1 MSNQMTIYD
10 ISKKAGVSI
19 ATVSRVLNGSTNV
32 KPRTRKKVMDIIE
45 QYGYKPNAFARGLGL
60 NSMKTIGI
68 LCADAS
74 DLYLAK
80 AIYYIEQSLR
90 ENGYNS
96 VLCCTGY
103 EMESRKESLNLL
115 LSQHVDSV
123 VMVGSNFIM
132 NNSEDNQYVNDAAAS
147 VPIMLLNA
155 DYDCQNVYCTL
166 CDDYK
171 ATQDATEKLINAGQK
186 KILYLYNSNS
196 YSGLKKLAG
205 YQNALLTHDIP
216 LKKEMQQCFKGSHE
230 DIDGVKNFLDTLYN
244 KKGLEFD
251 GIVTSDDF
259 LAVGAMNFARSNKIS
274 VPKDL
279 QIIGYNNSILT
290 HCSEPDISSIDNRL
304 EDMCIQLVKTLIGTL
319 SQSEMPQKTI
329 FSGELIERGSTKL
342 S

>member
-1 MSNQMTIYD
+1 MSEQMTIYD

-32 KPRTRKKVMDIIE
+32 KPRTKKKVMDIIE

-60 NSMKTIGI
+60 NSMKTIGL

-80 AIYYIEQSLR
+80 AIYYIERNLR

-103 EMESRKESLNLL
+103 DIEARKESLNLL

-123 VMVGSNFIM
+123 VMIGSNFIM
-132 NNSEDNQYVNDAAAS
+132 NNDEDNQYVKDAASS

-155 DYDCQNVYCTL
+155 DFDYPNVYCTL

-171 ATQDATEKLINAGQK
+171 ATQDATEKLIESGVK
-186 KILYLYNSNS
+186 DVLYLYNSNS

-205 YQNALLTHDIP
+205 FQNALITHNIP

-230 DIDGVKNFLDTLYN
+230 DIDGVKDFLESIA
-244 KKGLEFD
+244 KKGITFD

-259 LAVGAMNFARSNKIS
+259 LAIGAMNYARANKIK
-274 VPKDL
+274 VPKEL
-279 QIIGYNNSILT
+279 QIIGYNNSILAL
-290 HCSEPDISSIDNRL
+290 CSEPNISSVDNRL
-304 EDMCIQLVKTLIGTL
+304 NDMCDQLVKTLIGKLAQTD
-319 SQSEMPQKTI
+319 MPQKII
-329 FSGELIERGSTKL
+329 FSGELIKRGSTTF
-342 S
+342 

>member
-80 AIYYIEQSLR
+80 AIYFIEQNLR
-90 ENGYNS
+90 ENGYHS

-132 NNSEDNQYVNDAAAS
+132 NNPEDNQYVKDAAAS

-155 DYDCQNVYCTL
+155 DFDCSNVYCTL

-171 ATQDATEKLINAGQK
+171 ATQDATEKMIDAGLK
-186 KILYLYNSNS
+186 NILYLYNSNS

-205 YQNALLTHDIP
+205 FQNAMLTHDIP
-216 LKKEMQQCFKGSHE
+216 LKKELLQCFKGSHE
-230 DIDGVKNFLDTLYN
+230 DIDGVKNFVDNIY
-244 KKGLEFD
+244 KKGIRFD

-259 LAVGAMNFARSNKIS
+259 LAVGAMNFARANNIS
-274 VPKDL
+274 VPRDL

-290 HCSEPDISSIDNRL
+290 LCSEPDISSIDNRL

-319 SQSEMPQKTI
+319 SQNEMPQKTI
-329 FSGELIERGSTKL
+329 FSGELIKRGSTAF
-342 S
+342 

>member
-1 MSNQMTIYD
+1 MTIYD

-32 KPRTRKKVMDIIE
+32 KPRTKKKVMDIIE

-60 NSMKTIGI
+60 NSMKTIGL

-80 AIYYIEQSLR
+80 AIYYIERNLR

-103 EMESRKESLNLL
+103 DIEARKESLNLL

-123 VMVGSNFIM
+123 VMIGSNFIM
-132 NNSEDNQYVNDAAAS
+132 NNDEDNQYVKDAASS

-155 DYDCQNVYCTL
+155 DFDYPNVYCTL

-171 ATQDATEKLINAGQK
+171 ATQDATEKLIESGVK
-186 KILYLYNSNS
+186 DVLYLYNSNS

-205 YQNALLTHDIP
+205 FQNALITHNIP

-230 DIDGVKNFLDTLYN
+230 DIDGVKDFLESIA
-244 KKGLEFD
+244 KKGITFD

-259 LAVGAMNFARSNKIS
+259 LAIGAMNYARANKIK
-274 VPKDL
+274 VPKEL
-279 QIIGYNNSILT
+279 QIIGYNNSILAL
-290 HCSEPDISSIDNRL
+290 CSEPNISSVDNRL
-304 EDMCIQLVKTLIGTL
+304 NDMCDQLVKTLIGKLAQTD
-319 SQSEMPQKTI
+319 MPQKII
-329 FSGELIERGSTKL
+329 FSGELIKRGSTTF
-342 S
+342 

>member
-1 MSNQMTIYD
+1 MTIYD

-32 KPRTRKKVMDIIE
+32 KPKTRKKVMDIIE

-80 AIYYIEQSLR
+80 ALYYIEQNLR

-103 EMESRKESLNLL
+103 EMDSRKESLNLR

-132 NNSEDNQYVNDAAAS
+132 NNPEDNMYVNDAAAS

-155 DYDCQNVYCTL
+155 DYDCNNVYCTL

-171 ATQDATEKLINAGQK
+171 ATQDATEKMLGAGLK
-186 KILYLYNSNS
+186 NILYLYNSNS

-205 YQNALLTHDIP
+205 YQNALLSHDIAV
-216 LKKEMQQCFKGSHE
+216 KKELLQCFKGSNE
-230 DIDGVKNFLDTLYN
+230 DIDGVKNFIEKLYL
-244 KKGLEFD
+244 KGVKFD
-251 GIVTSDDF
+251 GIIASDDF
-259 LAVGAMNFARSNKIS
+259 LAVGAMNFARANKIK
-274 VPKDL
+274 VPTEL

-290 HCSEPDISSIDNRL
+290 HCSEPPISSIDNRL

-319 SQSEMPQKTI
+319 SQNEMPQKTI

-342 S
+342 

>member
-32 KPRTRKKVMDIIE
+32 KPKTRKKVMDIIE

-80 AIYYIEQSLR
+80 ALYYIEQNLR

-103 EMESRKESLNLL
+103 EMDSRKESLNLL

-132 NNSEDNQYVNDAAAS
+132 NNPEDNMYVNDAAAS

-155 DYDCQNVYCTL
+155 DYDCNNVYCTL

-171 ATQDATEKLINAGQK
+171 ATQDATEKMLNAGLK
-186 KILYLYNSNS
+186 NILYLYNSNS

-205 YQNALLTHDIP
+205 YQSALLSHDIAV
-216 LKKEMQQCFKGSHE
+216 KKELLQCFKGSNE
-230 DIDGVKNFLDTLYN
+230 DIDGVKNFIEKLYL
-244 KKGLEFD
+244 KGVKFD
-251 GIVTSDDF
+251 GIIASDDF
-259 LAVGAMNFARSNKIS
+259 LAVGAMNFARANKIK
-274 VPKDL
+274 VPSEL

-290 HCSEPDISSIDNRL
+290 HCSEPPISSIDNRL

-319 SQSEMPQKTI
+319 SQNEMPQKTI

-342 S
+342 

>member
-1 MSNQMTIYD
+1 MTIYD

-32 KPRTRKKVMDIIE
+32 KPKTRKKVMDIIE

-80 AIYYIEQSLR
+80 ALYYIEQNLR

-103 EMESRKESLNLL
+103 EMDSRKESLNLL

-132 NNSEDNQYVNDAAAS
+132 NNPEDNMYVNDAAAS

-155 DYDCQNVYCTL
+155 DYDCNNVYCTL

-171 ATQDATEKLINAGQK
+171 ATQDATEKMLNAGLK
-186 KILYLYNSNS
+186 NILYLYNSNS

-205 YQNALLTHDIP
+205 YQSALLSHDIAV
-216 LKKEMQQCFKGSHE
+216 KKELLQCFKGSNE
-230 DIDGVKNFLDTLYN
+230 DIDGVKNFIEKLYL
-244 KKGLEFD
+244 KGVKFD
-251 GIVTSDDF
+251 GIIASDDF
-259 LAVGAMNFARSNKIS
+259 LAVGAMNFARANKIK
-274 VPKDL
+274 VPTEL

-290 HCSEPDISSIDNRL
+290 HCSEPPISSIDNRL

-319 SQSEMPQKTI
+319 SQNEMPQKTI

-342 S
+342 

>member
-32 KPRTRKKVMDIIE
+32 KTRTRKKVMDIIE

-80 AIYYIEQSLR
+80 AIYFIEQNLR
-90 ENGYNS
+90 ENGYHS

-132 NNSEDNQYVNDAAAS
+132 NNSEDNQYVKDAAAS

-155 DYDCQNVYCTL
+155 DFDCSNVYCTL

-171 ATQDATEKLINAGQK
+171 ATQDATEKMIDAGLK
-186 KILYLYNSNS
+186 NILYLYNSNS

-205 YQNALLTHDIP
+205 FQNAMLTHDIP
-216 LKKEMQQCFKGSHE
+216 LKKELLQCFKGSHE
-230 DIDGVKNFLDTLYN
+230 DIDGVKNFVDNIY
-244 KKGLEFD
+244 KKGIRFD

-259 LAVGAMNFARSNKIS
+259 LAVGAMNFARANNIS
-274 VPKDL
+274 VPRDL

-290 HCSEPDISSIDNRL
+290 LCSEPDISSIDNRL

-319 SQSEMPQKTI
+319 SQNEMPQKTI
-329 FSGELIERGSTKL
+329 FSGELIKRGSTAF
-342 S
+342 

>member
-103 EMESRKESLNLL
+103 EMEARQESLNLL

-132 NNSEDNQYVNDAAAS
+132 NTPEDNQYVNDAAAT

-155 DYDCQNVYCTL
+155 DYDCSNVYCTL

-171 ATQDATEKLINAGQK
+171 ATQDATEKMINAGLT

-216 LKKEMQQCFKGSHE
+216 LRKEMQQCFKGSHE
-230 DIDGVKNFLDTLYN
+230 DIDGVKNFLEILYN

-259 LAVGAMNFARSNKIS
+259 LAVGAMNFARANKIS
-274 VPKDL
+274 VPKNL

-319 SQSEMPQKTI
+319 SQNEMPQKTI

-342 S
+342 

>member
-80 AIYYIEQSLR
+80 AIYYIEQNLR

-103 EMESRKESLNLL
+103 EMDARKDSLNLL

-123 VMVGSNFIM
+123 IMIGSNFIM
-132 NNSEDNQYVNDAAAS
+132 NNAEDNQYVKDAA
-147 VPIMLLNA
+147 VTTPIMLLNA
-155 DYDCQNVYCTL
+155 DFDCQNVYCTL

-171 ATQDATEKLINAGQK
+171 ATQDATEKMLNAGLK
-186 KILYLYNSNS
+186 NILYLYNSNS

-205 YQNALLTHDIP
+205 YQNALLSHDIP
-216 LKKEMQQCFKGSHE
+216 VKKELLQCFKGSNE
-230 DIDGVKNFLDTLYN
+230 DIDGVKNFVEKIYS
-244 KKGLEFD
+244 KGVRFD
-251 GIVTSDDF
+251 GIVSSDDF
-259 LAVGAMNFARSNKIS
+259 LAIGAMNFARANKIK
-274 VPKDL
+274 VPSEL

-290 HCSEPDISSIDNRL
+290 HCSEPPISSIDNRL

-319 SQSEMPQKTI
+319 SQNEMPQKTI

-342 S
+342 K

>member
-1 MSNQMTIYD
+1 MTIYD

-32 KPRTRKKVMDIIE
+32 KPKTRKKVMDIIE

-80 AIYYIEQSLR
+80 ALYYIEQNLR

-103 EMESRKESLNLL
+103 EMDSRKESLNLL

-132 NNSEDNQYVNDAAAS
+132 NNPEDNMYVNDAAAS

-155 DYDCQNVYCTL
+155 DYDCNNVYCTL

-171 ATQDATEKLINAGQK
+171 ATQDATEKMLNAGLK
-186 KILYLYNSNS
+186 NILYLYNSHS

-205 YQNALLTHDIP
+205 YQSALLSHDIAV
-216 LKKEMQQCFKGSHE
+216 KKELLQCFKGSNE
-230 DIDGVKNFLDTLYN
+230 DIDGVKNFIEKLYL
-244 KKGLEFD
+244 KGVKFD
-251 GIVTSDDF
+251 GIIASDDF
-259 LAVGAMNFARSNKIS
+259 LAVGAMNFARANKIK
-274 VPKDL
+274 VPTEL

-290 HCSEPDISSIDNRL
+290 HCSEPPISSIDNRL

-319 SQSEMPQKTI
+319 SQNEMPQKTI

-342 S
+342 

>member
-80 AIYYIEQSLR
+80 AIYFIEQNLR
-90 ENGYNS
+90 ENGYHS
-96 VLCCTGY
+96 VLCCTGS

-132 NNSEDNQYVNDAAAS
+132 NNPEDNQYVKDAAAS

-155 DYDCQNVYCTL
+155 DFDCSNVYCTL

-171 ATQDATEKLINAGQK
+171 ATQDATEKMIDAGLK
-186 KILYLYNSNS
+186 NILYLYNSNS

-205 YQNALLTHDIP
+205 FQNAMLTHDIP
-216 LKKEMQQCFKGSHE
+216 LKKELLQCFKGSHE
-230 DIDGVKNFLDTLYN
+230 DIDGVKNFVDNIY
-244 KKGLEFD
+244 KKGIRFD

-259 LAVGAMNFARSNKIS
+259 LAVGAMNFARANNIS
-274 VPKDL
+274 VPRDL

-290 HCSEPDISSIDNRL
+290 LCSEPDISSIDNRL

-319 SQSEMPQKTI
+319 SQNEMPQKTI
-329 FSGELIERGSTKL
+329 FSGELIKRGSTAF
-342 S
+342 

>member
-80 AIYYIEQSLR
+80 AIYFIEQNLR
-90 ENGYNS
+90 ENGYHS

-103 EMESRKESLNLL
+103 EMDSRKDSLNLL

-132 NNSEDNQYVNDAAAS
+132 NNPEDNQYVKDAAAS

-155 DYDCQNVYCTL
+155 DFDCSNVYCTL

-171 ATQDATEKLINAGQK
+171 ATQDATEKMLDAGLK
-186 KILYLYNSNS
+186 NILYLYNSNS
-196 YSGLKKLAG
+196 YSGLKKHAG
-205 YQNALLTHDIP
+205 YQNAMLTHDIP
-216 LKKEMQQCFKGSHE
+216 LKKELQQCFKGSHE
-230 DIDGVKNFLDTLYN
+230 DIDGVKNFVEGIY
-244 KKGLEFD
+244 KKGIKFD

-259 LAVGAMNFARSNKIS
+259 LAVGAMNFARANNIS

-290 HCSEPDISSIDNRL
+290 LCSEPDISSIDNRL

-319 SQSEMPQKTI
+319 SQNEMPQKTI
-329 FSGELIERGSTKL
+329 FSGELVKRGSTAF
-342 S
+342 

>member
-80 AIYYIEQSLR
+80 AIYFIEQNLR
-90 ENGYNS
+90 ENGYHS

-132 NNSEDNQYVNDAAAS
+132 NNSEDNQYVKDAAAS

-155 DYDCQNVYCTL
+155 DFDCSNVYCTL

-171 ATQDATEKLINAGQK
+171 ATQDATEKMIDAGLK
-186 KILYLYNSNS
+186 NILYLYNSNS

-205 YQNALLTHDIP
+205 FQNAMLTHDIP
-216 LKKEMQQCFKGSHE
+216 LKKELLQCFKGSHE
-230 DIDGVKNFLDTLYN
+230 DIDGVKNFVDNIY
-244 KKGLEFD
+244 KKGIRFD

-259 LAVGAMNFARSNKIS
+259 LAVGAMNFARANNIS
-274 VPKDL
+274 VPRDL

-290 HCSEPDISSIDNRL
+290 LCSEPDISSIDNRL

-319 SQSEMPQKTI
+319 SQNEMPQKTI
-329 FSGELIERGSTKL
+329 FSGELIKRGSTAF
-342 S
+342 

>member
-80 AIYYIEQSLR
+80 AIYFIEQNLR
-90 ENGYNS
+90 ENGYHS

-103 EMESRKESLNLL
+103 EMHSRKESLNLL

-132 NNSEDNQYVNDAAAS
+132 NNAEDNQYVKDAAAT

-155 DYDCQNVYCTL
+155 DFDCSNVYCTL

-171 ATQDATEKLINAGQK
+171 ATQDATEKMLDAGLK
-186 KILYLYNSNS
+186 DILYLYNSNS

-205 YQNALLTHDIP
+205 FQNALLTHDIP
-216 LKKEMQQCFKGSHE
+216 LKKELQQCFKGSHE
-230 DIDGVKNFLDTLYN
+230 DIDGVKNFVESIY
-244 KKGLEFD
+244 KKGIKFD

-259 LAVGAMNFARSNKIS
+259 LAVGAMNFARANNIK
-274 VPKDL
+274 VPDEL

-290 HCSEPDISSIDNRL
+290 LCSEPDISSIDNRL
-304 EDMCIQLVKTLIGTL
+304 QDMCIQLVKTLIGTL
-319 SQSEMPQKTI
+319 TQNEMPQKTI
-329 FSGELIERGSTKL
+329 FSGELVKRGST
-342 S
+342 SF

>member
-1 MSNQMTIYD
+1 MTIYD

-80 AIYYIEQSLR
+80 AIYYIEQNLR

-103 EMESRKESLNLL
+103 EMDARKDSLNLL

-123 VMVGSNFIM
+123 IMIGSNFIM
-132 NNSEDNQYVNDAAAS
+132 NNAEDNQYVKDAA
-147 VPIMLLNA
+147 VTTPIMLLNA
-155 DYDCQNVYCTL
+155 DFDCQNVYCTL

-171 ATQDATEKLINAGQK
+171 ATQDATEKMLNAGLK
-186 KILYLYNSNS
+186 SILYLYNSNS

-205 YQNALLTHDIP
+205 YQNALLSHDIP
-216 LKKEMQQCFKGSHE
+216 VKKELMQCFKGSNE
-230 DIDGVKNFLDTLYN
+230 DIDGVKNFVEKIYS
-244 KKGLEFD
+244 KGVKFD
-251 GIVTSDDF
+251 GIVSSDDF
-259 LAVGAMNFARSNKIS
+259 LAIGAMNFARANKIK
-274 VPKDL
+274 VPSEL

-290 HCSEPDISSIDNRL
+290 HCSEPPISSIDNRL

-319 SQSEMPQKTI
+319 SQNEMPQKTI

-342 S
+342 K

>member
-1 MSNQMTIYD
+1 MGNQMTIYD

-32 KPRTRKKVMDIIE
+32 KPKTRKKVMDIIE

-80 AIYYIEQSLR
+80 ALYYIEQNLR

-103 EMESRKESLNLL
+103 EMDSRKESLNLL

-132 NNSEDNQYVNDAAAS
+132 NNPEDNMYVNDAAAS

-155 DYDCQNVYCTL
+155 DYDCNNVYCTL

-171 ATQDATEKLINAGQK
+171 ATQDATEKMLNAGLK
-186 KILYLYNSNS
+186 SILYLYNSNS

-205 YQNALLTHDIP
+205 YQSALLSHDIAV
-216 LKKEMQQCFKGSHE
+216 KKELLQCFKGSNE
-230 DIDGVKNFLDTLYN
+230 DIDGVKNFIEKIYL
-244 KKGLEFD
+244 KGVKFD
-251 GIVTSDDF
+251 GIIASDDF
-259 LAVGAMNFARSNKIS
+259 LAVGAMNFARANKIK
-274 VPKDL
+274 VPTEL

-290 HCSEPDISSIDNRL
+290 HCSEPPISSIDNRL

-319 SQSEMPQKTI
+319 SQNEMPQKTI

-342 S
+342 

>member
-80 AIYYIEQSLR
+80 AIYYIEQNLR
-90 ENGYNS
+90 ENGYHS

-103 EMESRKESLNLL
+103 EMETRKESVNLL
-115 LSQHVDSV
+115 LSQHVDAV
-123 VMVGSNFIM
+123 VMIGSNFIM
-132 NNSEDNQYVNDAAAS
+132 NNPEDNQYVKDAAAS

-155 DYDCQNVYCTL
+155 DFDCSNVYCTL

-171 ATQDATEKLINAGQK
+171 ATQDATEQLISGGAK
-186 KILYLYNSNS
+186 DILYLYNSNS

-216 LKKEMQQCFKGSHE
+216 LKKQLMQCFKGSHE
-230 DIDGVKNFLDTLYN
+230 DIDGVKSFVENLYN
-244 KKGLEFD
+244 KGLKFD
-251 GIVTSDDF
+251 AVVTSDDF
-259 LAVGAMNFARSNKIS
+259 LAVGSMNFARANHIK
-274 VPKDL
+274 VPSEL
-279 QIIGYNNSILT
+279 QVIGYNNSILS
-290 HCSEPDISSIDNRL
+290 HCSEPELSSIDNRL

-319 SQSEMPQKTI
+319 TQNEMPQKTI
-329 FSGELIERGSTKL
+329 FSGELVKRGSTRL
-342 S
+342 

>member
-1 MSNQMTIYD
+1 MGSQMTIYD

-32 KPRTRKKVMDIIE
+32 KPRTRKKVMDIID

-80 AIYYIEQSLR
+80 AIYYIEQNLR

-103 EMESRKESLNLL
+103 EMSSRQKSLNLL

-123 VMVGSNFIM
+123 VMIGSNFIM
-132 NNSEDNQYVNDAAAS
+132 NNPEDNQYVRDAAAS

-155 DYDCQNVYCTL
+155 DFDCCNVYCTL

-171 ATQDATEKLINAGQK
+171 ATQDATEQMIRSGIKD
-186 KILYLYNSNS
+186 ILYLYNSNS

-205 YQNALLTHDIP
+205 YQNALLTNDIS
-216 LKKEMQQCFKGSHE
+216 LKKQLQQCFKGSHE
-230 DIDGVKNFLDTLYN
+230 DIDAVKNFVESLYN
-244 KKGLEFD
+244 KGLKFS

-259 LAVGAMNFARSNKIS
+259 LAVGAMNFARANHIK
-274 VPKDL
+274 VPSEL
-279 QIIGYNNSILT
+279 QIVGYNNSILS
-290 HCSEPDISSIDNRL
+290 HCSEPELSSIDNRL

-319 SQSEMPQKTI
+319 SQNEMPQKTI
-329 FSGELIERGSTKL
+329 FSGELVKRGST
-342 S
+342 SF

>member
-1 MSNQMTIYD
+1 MTIYD

-80 AIYYIEQSLR
+80 AIYYIEQNLR

-103 EMESRKESLNLL
+103 EMDARKDSLNLL

-123 VMVGSNFIM
+123 IMIGSNFIM
-132 NNSEDNQYVNDAAAS
+132 NNAEDNQYGKDAA
-147 VPIMLLNA
+147 VTTPIMLLNA
-155 DYDCQNVYCTL
+155 DFDCQNVYCTL

-171 ATQDATEKLINAGQK
+171 ATQDATEKMLNAGLK
-186 KILYLYNSNS
+186 SILYLYNSNS

-205 YQNALLTHDIP
+205 YQNALLSHDIP
-216 LKKEMQQCFKGSHE
+216 VKKELMQCFKGSNE
-230 DIDGVKNFLDTLYN
+230 DIDGVKNFVEKIYS
-244 KKGLEFD
+244 KGVRFD
-251 GIVTSDDF
+251 GIVSSDDF
-259 LAVGAMNFARSNKIS
+259 LAIGAMNFARANKIK
-274 VPKDL
+274 VPSEL

-290 HCSEPDISSIDNRL
+290 HCSEPPISSIDNRL

-319 SQSEMPQKTI
+319 SQNEMPQKTI

-342 S
+342 K

>member
-32 KPRTRKKVMDIIE
+32 KPKTRKKVMDIIE

-80 AIYYIEQSLR
+80 ALYYIEQNLR

-103 EMESRKESLNLL
+103 EMDSRKESLNLL

-132 NNSEDNQYVNDAAAS
+132 NNPEDNMYVNDAAAS

-155 DYDCQNVYCTL
+155 DYDCNNVYCTL

-171 ATQDATEKLINAGQK
+171 ATQDATEKMLNAGLK
-186 KILYLYNSNS
+186 NILYLYNSNS

-205 YQNALLTHDIP
+205 YQSALLSHDIAV
-216 LKKEMQQCFKGSHE
+216 KKELLQCFKGSNE
-230 DIDGVKNFLDTLYN
+230 DIDGVKNFIEKLYL
-244 KKGLEFD
+244 KGVKFD
-251 GIVTSDDF
+251 GIIASDDF
-259 LAVGAMNFARSNKIS
+259 LAVGAMNFARANKIK
-274 VPKDL
+274 VPTEL

-290 HCSEPDISSIDNRL
+290 HCSEPPISSIDNRL

-319 SQSEMPQKTI
+319 SQNEMPQKTI
-329 FSGELIERGSTKL
+329 FSGELVERGSTKL
-342 S
+342 

>member
-80 AIYYIEQSLR
+80 AIYYIEQKLR
-90 ENGYNS
+90 ENGYHS

-103 EMESRKESLNLL
+103 DIETKKESVNLL
-115 LSQHVDSV
+115 LSQHVDAI
-123 VMVGSNFIM
+123 VMIGSNFIM
-132 NNSEDNQYVNDAAAS
+132 NTTEDNQYIKDAAAT

-155 DYDCQNVYCTL
+155 DFDCNNVYCTL

-171 ATQDATEKLINAGQK
+171 ATQDATEQLINGGAK
-186 KILYLYNSNS
+186 DILYLYNSNS

-205 YQNALLTHDIP
+205 FQNALLTHDIP
-216 LKKEMQQCFKGSHE
+216 LKKQFMQCFKGSHE
-230 DIDGVKNFLDTLYN
+230 DIDGVKGFVESLHA
-244 KKGLEFD
+244 KGLKFD
-251 GIVTSDDF
+251 AIVTSDDF
-259 LAVGAMNFARSNKIS
+259 LAVGSMNFARANHIK
-274 VPKDL
+274 VPSEL
-279 QIIGYNNSILT
+279 QVIGYNNSILS
-290 HCSEPDISSIDNRL
+290 HCSEPELSSIDNRL

-319 SQSEMPQKTI
+319 TQNEMPQKTI
-329 FSGELIERGSTKL
+329 FSGELIKRGSTRI
-342 S
+342 

>member
-80 AIYYIEQSLR
+80 AIYYIEQKLR
-90 ENGYNS
+90 ENGYHS

-103 EMESRKESLNLL
+103 DIETKKESVNLL
-115 LSQHVDSV
+115 LSQHVDSI
-123 VMVGSNFIM
+123 VMIGSNFIM
-132 NNSEDNQYVNDAAAS
+132 NTPEDNQYVRDAAAT

-155 DYDCQNVYCTL
+155 DFDCNNVYCTL

-171 ATQDATEKLINAGQK
+171 ATQDATEQLINGGAK
-186 KILYLYNSNS
+186 DILYLYNSNS

-205 YQNALLTHDIP
+205 FQNALLTHDIP
-216 LKKEMQQCFKGSHE
+216 LKKQLMQCFKGSHE
-230 DIDGVKNFLDTLYN
+230 DIDGVKNFVESLHN
-244 KKGLEFD
+244 KGLKFD
-251 GIVTSDDF
+251 AIVTSDDF
-259 LAVGAMNFARSNKIS
+259 LAVGSMNFARANHIK
-274 VPKDL
+274 VPSEL
-279 QIIGYNNSILT
+279 QVIGYNNSILS
-290 HCSEPDISSIDNRL
+290 HCSVPELSSIDNRL

-319 SQSEMPQKTI
+319 TQNEMPQKTI
-329 FSGELIERGSTKL
+329 FSGELIKRGST
-342 S
+342 SI

>member
-1 MSNQMTIYD
+1 MTIYD

-80 AIYYIEQSLR
+80 AIYYIEQNLR
-90 ENGYNS
+90 ENGYHS

-103 EMESRKESLNLL
+103 EMHSRKESLNLL

-132 NNSEDNQYVNDAAAS
+132 NNSEDNQYVRDAAAT

-155 DYDCQNVYCTL
+155 DFDCPNVYCTL

-171 ATQDATEKLINAGQK
+171 ATQDATEKMIASGVK
-186 KILYLYNSNS
+186 DILYLYNSNS

-205 YQNALLTHDIP
+205 FQNALLTHDIP
-216 LKKEMQQCFKGSHE
+216 LKKQMQQCFKGSHE
-230 DIDGVKNFLDTLYN
+230 DIDGVKNFVENLY
-244 KKGLEFD
+244 KKGIKFD

-259 LAVGAMNFARSNKIS
+259 LAIGAMNFARANNIS
-274 VPKDL
+274 VPNDL

-290 HCSEPDISSIDNRL
+290 LCSEPDISSIDNRL

-329 FSGELIERGSTKL
+329 FSGELVKRGSTRF
-342 S
+342 

>member
-1 MSNQMTIYD
+1 MSEQMTIYD

-32 KPRTRKKVMDIIE
+32 KPRTKKKVMDIIE

-60 NSMKTIGI
+60 NSMKTIGL

-80 AIYYIEQSLR
+80 AIYYIERDLR

-103 EMESRKESLNLL
+103 EIESRKESLNLL

-123 VMVGSNFIM
+123 VMIGSNFIM
-132 NNSEDNQYVNDAAAS
+132 NNDEDNQYVKDAAAS

-155 DYDCQNVYCTL
+155 DFDCPNVYCTL

-171 ATQDATEKLINAGQK
+171 ATQDATEKLIESGVK
-186 KILYLYNSNS
+186 DILYLYNSNS

-205 YQNALLTHDIP
+205 FQNALITHNIP

-230 DIDGVKNFLDTLYN
+230 DIDGVKDFVEKIS
-244 KKGLEFD
+244 KKGIKFQ

-259 LAVGAMNFARSNKIS
+259 LAIGAMNFARANKIS

-290 HCSEPDISSIDNRL
+290 HCSEPPISSIDNRL
-304 EDMCIQLVKTLIGTL
+304 EDVCDQLVKTLIGKL
-319 SQSEMPQKTI
+319 SQSEMPQKII
-329 FSGELIERGSTKL
+329 FSGELVKRGST
-342 S
+342 SF

>member
-1 MSNQMTIYD
+1 MSNQLTIYD

-19 ATVSRVLNGSTNV
+19 ATVSRVLNGSSSV
-32 KPRTRKKVMDIIE
+32 KPKTRKKVMDIID

-68 LCADAS
+68 LCADSS

-80 AIYYIEQSLR
+80 AIYFIERNLR

-103 EMESRKESLNLL
+103 ELDAKKESLSLL

-132 NNSEDNQYVNDAAAS
+132 NNAEDNQYVKDASAS

-155 DYDCQNVYCTL
+155 DFDCPNVYCTL

-171 ATQDATEKLINAGQK
+171 ATQDATEKMLDAGLK
-186 KILYLYNSNS
+186 NILYLYNSNS

-205 YQNALLTHDIP
+205 FQNALLTHDIP

-230 DIDGVKNFLDTLYN
+230 DIDGVKNFVENLY
-244 KKGLEFD
+244 KKGIRFD

-259 LAVGAMNFARSNKIS
+259 LAVGAMNFARANNIN

-290 HCSEPDISSIDNRL
+290 KCSEPVISSIDNRL

-319 SQSEMPQKTI
+319 SSNEMPHKTI
-329 FSGELIERGSTKL
+329 FSGELIKRGST
-342 S
+342 SF

>member
-80 AIYYIEQSLR
+80 AIYFIEQNLR
-90 ENGYNS
+90 ENGYHS

-103 EMESRKESLNLL
+103 EMNSRKESLNLL

-132 NNSEDNQYVNDAAAS
+132 NNAEDNQYVKDAAAS

-155 DYDCQNVYCTL
+155 DFDCSNVYCTL

-171 ATQDATEKLINAGQK
+171 ATQDATEKMLDAGLK
-186 KILYLYNSNS
+186 DILYLYNSNS

-205 YQNALLTHDIP
+205 FQNALLTHDIP
-216 LKKEMQQCFKGSHE
+216 LRKELQQCFKGSHE
-230 DIDGVKNFLDTLYN
+230 DIDGVKNFVDSIY
-244 KKGLEFD
+244 KKGIKFD

-259 LAVGAMNFARSNKIS
+259 LAVGAMNFARANNIK
-274 VPKDL
+274 VPEEL

-290 HCSEPDISSIDNRL
+290 LCSEPDISSVDNRL
-304 EDMCIQLVKTLIGTL
+304 QDMCIQLVKTLIGTL
-319 SQSEMPQKTI
+319 TQNEMPQKTI
-329 FSGELIERGSTKL
+329 FSGELVRRGST
-342 S
+342 SF

>member
-1 MSNQMTIYD
+1 MTIYD

-32 KPRTRKKVMDIIE
+32 KPKTRKKVMDIIE

-80 AIYYIEQSLR
+80 ALYYIEQNLR

-103 EMESRKESLNLL
+103 EMDSRKESLNLL

-132 NNSEDNQYVNDAAAS
+132 NNPEDNMYVNDAAAS

-155 DYDCQNVYCTL
+155 DYDCNNVYCTL

-171 ATQDATEKLINAGQK
+171 ATQDATEKMLGAGLK
-186 KILYLYNSNS
+186 NILYLYNSNS

-205 YQNALLTHDIP
+205 YQNALLSHDIAV
-216 LKKEMQQCFKGSHE
+216 KKELLQCFKGSNE
-230 DIDGVKNFLDTLYN
+230 DIDGVKNFIEKLYL
-244 KKGLEFD
+244 KGVKFD
-251 GIVTSDDF
+251 GIIASDDF
-259 LAVGAMNFARSNKIS
+259 LAVGAMNFARANKIK
-274 VPKDL
+274 VPTEL
-279 QIIGYNNSILT
+279 QIIGYNNYILT
-290 HCSEPDISSIDNRL
+290 HCSEPPISSIDNRL

-319 SQSEMPQKTI
+319 SQNEMPQKTI

-342 S
+342 

>member
-1 MSNQMTIYD
+1 MTIYD

-80 AIYYIEQSLR
+80 AIYYIEQNLR
-90 ENGYNS
+90 ENGYHS

-103 EMESRKESLNLL
+103 EMDSRKDSLNLL

-132 NNSEDNQYVNDAAAS
+132 NNPEDNQYVKDAAAS

-155 DYDCQNVYCTL
+155 DFDCSNVYCTL

-171 ATQDATEKLINAGQK
+171 ATQDATEKMLSAGLK
-186 KILYLYNSNS
+186 NILYLYNSNS

-205 YQNALLTHDIP
+205 FQNALLTHDISP
-216 LKKEMQQCFKGSHE
+216 KKEMQQCFKGSHE
-230 DIDGVKNFLDTLYN
+230 DIDGVKDFVESIY
-244 KKGLEFD
+244 KKGIHFD

-259 LAVGAMNFARSNKIS
+259 LAIGAMNFARANNLS
-274 VPKDL
+274 VPGDL

-290 HCSEPDISSIDNRL
+290 LCSEPTISSIDNRL

-319 SQSEMPQKTI
+319 NQSEMPQKTI
-329 FSGELIERGSTKL
+329 FSGELIQRGST
-342 S
+342 SF

>member
-32 KPRTRKKVMDIIE
+32 KPKTRKKVMDIIE

-80 AIYYIEQSLR
+80 ALYYIEQNLR

-103 EMESRKESLNLL
+103 EMDSRKESLNLL

-132 NNSEDNQYVNDAAAS
+132 NNPEDNMYVNDAAAS

-155 DYDCQNVYCTL
+155 DYDCNNVYCTL

-171 ATQDATEKLINAGQK
+171 ATQDATEKMLNAGLK
-186 KILYLYNSNS
+186 NILYLYNSNS

-205 YQNALLTHDIP
+205 YQSALLSHEIAV
-216 LKKEMQQCFKGSHE
+216 KKELLQCFKGSNE
-230 DIDGVKNFLDTLYN
+230 DIDGVKNFIEKLYL
-244 KKGLEFD
+244 KGVKFD
-251 GIVTSDDF
+251 GIIASDDF
-259 LAVGAMNFARSNKIS
+259 LAVGAMNFARANKIK
-274 VPKDL
+274 VPTEL

-290 HCSEPDISSIDNRL
+290 HCSEPPISSIDNRL

-319 SQSEMPQKTI
+319 SQNEMPQKTI

-342 S
+342 

>member
-80 AIYYIEQSLR
+80 AIYFIEQNLR
-90 ENGYNS
+90 ENGYHS

-103 EMESRKESLNLL
+103 EMESRKDSLNLL

-132 NNSEDNQYVNDAAAS
+132 NNAEDNQYVKDAAVS

-155 DYDCQNVYCTL
+155 DFDCSNVYCTL

-171 ATQDATEKLINAGQK
+171 ATQDATEKMIDAGLNNIQ
-186 KILYLYNSNS
+186 YLYNSNS

-205 YQNALLTHDIP
+205 FQNALLTHDIP
-216 LKKEMQQCFKGSHE
+216 LRKEMLQCFKGSHE
-230 DIDGVKNFLDTLYN
+230 DIDGVKNFVDNIY
-244 KKGLEFD
+244 KKGIRFD

-259 LAVGAMNFARSNKIS
+259 LAVGAMNFARANNIS
-274 VPKDL
+274 VPRDL

-290 HCSEPDISSIDNRL
+290 LCSEPDISSIDNRL

-319 SQSEMPQKTI
+319 SQNEMPQKTI
-329 FSGELIERGSTKL
+329 FSGELIKRGSTAF
-342 S
+342 

>member
-80 AIYYIEQSLR
+80 AIYYIEQNLR

-103 EMESRKESLNLL
+103 EMDARKDSLNLL

-123 VMVGSNFIM
+123 IMIGSNFIM
-132 NNSEDNQYVNDAAAS
+132 NNAEDNQYVKDAA
-147 VPIMLLNA
+147 VTTPIMLLNA
-155 DYDCQNVYCTL
+155 DFDCQNVYCTL

-171 ATQDATEKLINAGQK
+171 ATQDATEKMLNAGLK
-186 KILYLYNSNS
+186 SILYLYNSNS

-205 YQNALLTHDIP
+205 YQNALLSHDIP
-216 LKKEMQQCFKGSHE
+216 VKKELMQCFKGSNE
-230 DIDGVKNFLDTLYN
+230 DIDGVKNFVEKIYS
-244 KKGLEFD
+244 KGVRFD
-251 GIVTSDDF
+251 GIVSSDDF
-259 LAVGAMNFARSNKIS
+259 LAIGAMNFARANKIK
-274 VPKDL
+274 VPSEL

-290 HCSEPDISSIDNRL
+290 HCSEPPISSIDNRL

-319 SQSEMPQKTI
+319 SQNEMPQKTI

-342 S
+342 K

>member
-1 MSNQMTIYD
+1 MTIYD

-32 KPRTRKKVMDIIE
+32 KPKTRKKVMDIIE

-80 AIYYIEQSLR
+80 ALYYIEQNLR

-103 EMESRKESLNLL
+103 EMDSRKESLNLL

-132 NNSEDNQYVNDAAAS
+132 NNPEDNMYVNDAAAS

-155 DYDCQNVYCTL
+155 DYDCNNVYCTL

-171 ATQDATEKLINAGQK
+171 ATQDATEKMLNAGLK
-186 KILYLYNSNS
+186 NILYLYNSNS

-205 YQNALLTHDIP
+205 YQSALLSHDIAV
-216 LKKEMQQCFKGSHE
+216 KKEMLQCFKGSNE
-230 DIDGVKNFLDTLYN
+230 DIDGVKSFIEKLYL
-244 KKGLEFD
+244 KGVKFD
-251 GIVTSDDF
+251 GIIASDDF
-259 LAVGAMNFARSNKIS
+259 LAVGAMNFARANKIK
-274 VPKDL
+274 VPNEL

-290 HCSEPDISSIDNRL
+290 HCSEPPISSIDNRL

-319 SQSEMPQKTI
+319 SQNEMPQKTI
-329 FSGELIERGSTKL
+329 FSGELVERGSTKL
-342 S
+342 

>member
-32 KPRTRKKVMDIIE
+32 KPKTRKKVMDIIE

-80 AIYYIEQSLR
+80 ALYYIEQNLR

-103 EMESRKESLNLL
+103 EMDSRKESLNLL

-132 NNSEDNQYVNDAAAS
+132 NNPEDNMYVNDAAAS

-155 DYDCQNVYCTL
+155 DYDCNNVYCTL

-171 ATQDATEKLINAGQK
+171 ATQDATEKMLGAGLK
-186 KILYLYNSNS
+186 NILYLYNSNS

-205 YQNALLTHDIP
+205 YQSALLSHDIAV
-216 LKKEMQQCFKGSHE
+216 KKELLQCFKGSNE
-230 DIDGVKNFLDTLYN
+230 DIDGVKNFIEKLYL
-244 KKGLEFD
+244 KGVKFD
-251 GIVTSDDF
+251 GIIASDDF
-259 LAVGAMNFARSNKIS
+259 LAVGAMNFARANKIK
-274 VPKDL
+274 VPTEL

-290 HCSEPDISSIDNRL
+290 HCSEPPISSIDNRL

-319 SQSEMPQKTI
+319 SQNEMPQKTI

-342 S
+342 

>member
-1 MSNQMTIYD
+1 MTIYD

-80 AIYYIEQSLR
+80 AIYYIEQNLR

-103 EMESRKESLNLL
+103 EMDARKDSLNLL

-123 VMVGSNFIM
+123 IMIGSNFIM
-132 NNSEDNQYVNDAAAS
+132 NNAEDNQYVKDAA
-147 VPIMLLNA
+147 VTTPIMLLNA
-155 DYDCQNVYCTL
+155 DFDCQNVYCTL

-171 ATQDATEKLINAGQK
+171 ATQDATEKMLNAGLK
-186 KILYLYNSNS
+186 NILYLYNSNS

-205 YQNALLTHDIP
+205 YQNALLSHDIP
-216 LKKEMQQCFKGSHE
+216 VKKELLQCFKGSNE
-230 DIDGVKNFLDTLYN
+230 DIDGVKNFVEKIYS
-244 KKGLEFD
+244 KGVRFD
-251 GIVTSDDF
+251 GIVSSDDF
-259 LAVGAMNFARSNKIS
+259 LAIGAMNFARANKIK
-274 VPKDL
+274 VPSEL

-290 HCSEPDISSIDNRL
+290 HCSEPPISSIDNRL

-319 SQSEMPQKTI
+319 SQNEMPQKTI

-342 S
+342 K